1 MNITTIG
8 QPQSGST
15 THAPRPF
22 VPQTDLTRGA
32 IQHGLRN
39 QKVLVATEIL
49 DDYQEIDQALGLNTA
64 GQILTVLARH
74 IQLTPGGG
82 REENLSVS
90 LHRREDNSE
99 VELFLTLARS
109 RRQGTECLQL
119 FKLVDRIN
127 LSSASCRLLSPLGDS
142 GPARELSASIPK

>member
-1 MNITTIG
+1 M
-8 QPQSGST
+8 
-15 THAPRPF
+15 

-49 DDYQEIDQALGLNTA
+49 DDYREIDPALGLNAA

-82 REENLSVS
+82 RKENLSVC
-90 LHRREDNSE
+90 LRRREDDRE
-99 VELFLTLARS
+99 VELFLTLVRS
-109 RRQGTECLQL
+109 RRQGAQCLQL
-119 FKLVDRIN
+119 FKLGDREI
-127 LSSASCRLLSPLGDS
+127 A
-142 GPARELSASIPK
+142 